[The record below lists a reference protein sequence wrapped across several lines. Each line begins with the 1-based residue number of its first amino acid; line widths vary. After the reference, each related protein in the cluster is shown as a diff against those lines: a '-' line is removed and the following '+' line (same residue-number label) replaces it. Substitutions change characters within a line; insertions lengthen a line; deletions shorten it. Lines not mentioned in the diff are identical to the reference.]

1 MKKKVLTVLLALSL
15 TAASGSFA
23 FADETA
29 ADINSETVT
38 NTELIASNPDEVAVA
53 VATVDN
59 TKAAVSI
66 KNVKP
71 KLKAASS
78 SYSKIKLSWDKVSG
92 SSGYKVYRATSKNG
106 KYKLIK
112 TVKGSDTTTYTNT
125 GRTTGKKYYYK
136 IRAYKVSGGKTTYSK
151 YSAVRSAYARP
162 NKVKGVEVNYT
173 PTLDYF
179 NLDWKKV
186 SGANG
191 YQIQVKP
198 ASTGKWSTYYR
209 EQLQNGQ
216 WDNCYPDEW
225 NEDTNVYKYE
235 VKYITLGTEAHWSLP
250 AAEDSYQFRVR
261 AYKTVNGKKVYGLY
275 SEPIMI
281 EPVWKSADELVDFVH
296 TWVDENYPTY
306 DRAESEYLWKD
317 NTPENSNWCTDW
329 TYATISQYESKEYVL
344 EIFLE
349 SKLATYFS
357 STWGLAEETD
367 GILYT
372 KWLPD
377 HGWWQV
383 WWLS

>member
-1 MKKKVLTVLLALSL
+1 MMKSVLSMLLAVCLVIC
-15 TAASGSFA
+15 SGDFA
-23 FADETA
+23 FAV
-29 ADINSETVT
+29 NV
-38 NTELIASNPDEVAVA
+38 N
-53 VATVDN
+53 
-59 TKAAVSI
+59 
-66 KNVKP
+66 NVKP
-71 KLKAASS
+71 ALKVSSS
-78 SYSKIKLSWDKVSG
+78 SYSKIKLTWDKTEG
-92 SSGYKVYRATSKNG
+92 ASGYKVYRATSKNG

-125 GRTTGKKYYYK
+125 GRTTGKTYYYK

-186 SGANG
+186 SGASG

-198 ASTGKWSTYYR
+198 ASTGKWSTCYS

-225 NEDTNVYKYE
+225 SEDKNVYKYE

-275 SEPIMI
+275 SEPVTI
-281 EPVWKSADELVDFVH
+281 EPAWKSAEELVEFVH
-296 TWVDENYPTY
+296 TWVDENYPSY
-306 DRAESEYLWKD
+306 DREYFETSWVGRK
-317 NTPENSNWCTDW
+317 TPENSNWCTDW
-329 TYATISQYESKEYVL
+329 TYATISQYETKEYVL
-344 EIFLE
+344 EKFLE
-349 SKLATYFS
+349 GTLATYFS
-357 STWGLAEETD
+357 STWGLAEETH